1 MCSVAGCGKSFSRKE
16 HLSRHEKTHDP
27 ENILTCKVC
36 GREFNRNDSLQ
47 RHLARHGEVF
57 KPAPSGRSKRACLAC
72 RAGKIKCDGNE
83 TCSTCVKKGIECKYR
98 LEDQATDETNEQR
111 QHDTPESRQTE
122 SMEMDGDS
130 IMAIDGAAVLPSTTT
145 QLPQTT
151 EDRKVSEV
159 FKLHGPTGLVD
170 WSSVKVLPDQ
180 TSKDVDKADPTSA
193 EYLDIYFTYFH
204 HRWPIFHRPS
214 FEAEGGN
221 TLVVSSAKMIGAW
234 LLGSFESKAFAI
246 TCKHE
251 ALVEQLLPR
260 LCKITSQDRL
270 QQSLSLAFCQSALLN
285 IIFALY
291 YGNDS
296 AISGAIMLRNIL
308 VTGLREVGF
317 FNKETAWADEKPGY
331 FVPMRLVRL
340 GSRQRLA
347 AYLFKIDAYLSVLR
361 LQPATTLPE
370 ELHFPL
376 PSTFGLYNADG
387 LHIWEERQAN
397 EPVYRSQKSIYKM
410 ITDSALEP
418 VPGIEQP
425 MLIEDVQTC
434 ICAMQTAIWK
444 VCISSECP
452 VTTVLQK
459 DSLRRQL
466 DNSKTRL
473 NDMFSQFSENAKF
486 GQEKTLPLRYYFGYE
501 DTSQPGWQN
510 IVIARVKSL
519 LFDTMMLYHLFSLQ
533 IFAEIR
539 NIANLAK
546 DRRLG
551 PIEEASLIHHQA
563 REQRLAEMKAW
574 GLTPS
579 ARWSLCHAV
588 DILVAHQNIAH
599 HDASLGLTI
608 RTLDPVSHL
617 AACVG
622 AMVVWVYCILDIQ
635 GCEICTPGSA
645 TVIELTRWS
654 VPGAMYEKEKEAWI
668 EDGNGC
674 RIQLQGIQ
682 LCSCNVEY
690 LMVLFQGCLP
700 DAWSTADSIAPGIF
714 KFST

>member
-1 MCSVAGCGKSFSRKE
+1 
-16 HLSRHEKTHDP
+16 
-27 ENILTCKVC
+27 
-36 GREFNRNDSLQ
+36 
-47 RHLARHGEVF
+47 
-57 KPAPSGRSKRACLAC
+57 
-72 RAGKIKCDGNE
+72 
-83 TCSTCVKKGIECKYR
+83 
-98 LEDQATDETNEQR
+98 
-111 QHDTPESRQTE
+111 
-122 SMEMDGDS
+122 
-130 IMAIDGAAVLPSTTT
+130 MAIEGAAVLPPTTA

-151 EDRKVSEV
+151 EFRKVSEV

-170 WSSVKVLPDQ
+170 WLSLKVLPDQ
-180 TSKDVDKADPTSA
+180 GPKAIDNPDPISA

-204 HRWPIFHRPS
+204 HRWPIVHRPS
-214 FEAEGGN
+214 FEAEGEN

-234 LLGSFESKAFAI
+234 LLGSYESKAFAI
-246 TCKHE
+246 TWHE

-270 QQSLSLAFCQSALLN
+270 DQSLSLAFCQSALLN

-291 YGNDS
+291 YGNDN

-331 FVPMRLVRL
+331 FVPMRLVKL

-361 LQPATTLPE
+361 LQPSSTLLE
-370 ELHFPL
+370 ELHHPL

-397 EPVYRSQKSIYKM
+397 EPLYRSQNSMYKM

-418 VPGIEQP
+418 VAGIEQP

-444 VCISSECP
+444 ACMSECP
-452 VTTVLQK
+452 VTLGLQQ

-466 DNSKTRL
+466 DNLKARL
-473 NDMFSQFSENAKF
+473 NNMFSQFPENGEF
-486 GQEKTLPLRYYFGYE
+486 GIEKHLPIRYYFGYE

-519 LFDTMMLYHLFSLQ
+519 LFDTKMLYHLFSLQ

-539 NIANLAK
+539 NITNLAK

-551 PIEEASLIHHQA
+551 PIEEASSIHHQA
-563 REQRLAEMKAW
+563 RKQRQAEIKAW
-574 GLTPS
+574 GLRPS
-579 ARWSLCHAV
+579 ARWCLCHAV

-599 HDASLGLTI
+599 HDASLGLSI
-608 RTLDPVSHL
+608 RTLDPVAHL
-617 AACVG
+617 AACVA
-622 AMVVWVYCILDIQ
+622 AMVVWAYCILDIQ
-635 GCEICTPGSA
+635 GCEVCTPGSA
-645 TVIELTRWS
+645 TFIELTRWS

-668 EDGNGC
+668 GDGNGY

-682 LCSCNVEY
+682 LCSCNAEY
-690 LMVLFQGCLP
+690 LMTLYQGCLP
-700 DAWSTADSIAPGIF
+700 EDWSVADCIAPGIF
-714 KFST
+714 KYST